1 MLYSAPVKV
10 IFSRIGAVLLLCAFL
25 VQPSFAQTATPAIN
39 EATLKSL
46 YQAQLRQPADA
57 YLEKRIADERTRI
70 RSLIDDELNAFLNT
84 RAAEE
89 TEGTNLMSAVDR
101 QRGTVAA
108 LEERLRDRQ
117 VDLDLLSEEEKKFYL
132 SDSPPV
138 DEGAYRLTETHAEL
152 LAKKAILE
160 ERIIAVE
167 FFLAP
172 QRERLS
178 KLTFQWRLEQFAG
191 FINVGKYVLLLLVI
205 FFLER
210 FIRLRFLI
218 RIQNRT
224 RRYAAMKIFTTVV
237 YMVVIIW
244 MLGRLFAEHPGIL
257 TSFAIVGAG
266 LAVALSDVVKDLIG
280 WIVIVQGRRFSL
292 GQRITVGG
300 VTGDVIDIGLLR
312 TTLLEVLTIGAA
324 DLERTGRTI
333 YIPNWHVLSYALT
346 NYNTTSD
353 FLKAEMFVTIT
364 YESDWRRARE
374 HLQTI
379 LKEETGSYMDKAKR
393 QSVARTQQF
402 YYLAEIPTPIVYTDL
417 GSDGVQFTL
426 RFHVPVGE
434 RRVVISKISEKV
446 LERFSADMPPIQLAY
461 KTSRVFSTPITPIVA
476 PDRL

>member
-1 MLYSAPVKV
+1 MKV
-10 IFSRIGAVLLLCAFL
+10 FLSRVGAVLLLCAFL
-25 VQPSFAQTATPAIN
+25 VQPSFAQTPPPEIN

-46 YQAQLRQPADA
+46 YQAELRQPDDE
-57 YLEKRIADERTRI
+57 YLAKRITDERTRI
-70 RSLIDDELNAFLNT
+70 RSLIDDELNEFLNA

-89 TEGTNLMSAVDR
+89 TDGTDLTSAVDR

-108 LEERLRDRQ
+108 LEERQRDRQ
-117 VDLDLLSEEEKKFYL
+117 VDLDLLNEEEKKFYL
-132 SDSPPV
+132 SATPPE
-138 DEGAYRLTETHAEL
+138 DEGEYRLTETHAEL

-160 ERIIAVE
+160 ERVAAVE

-178 KLTFQWRLEQFAG
+178 KLSFQLRLEQFAG
-191 FINVGKYVLLLLVI
+191 FINVGKYVLLLLAI

-210 FIRLRFLI
+210 FIRLRFLV

-224 RRYAAMKIFTTVV
+224 RRYASMKIFTTAV

-244 MLGRLFAEHPGIL
+244 ILGRLFAEHPGIL

-280 WIVIVQGRRFSL
+280 WVVIVQGRRFSL

-312 TTLLEVLTIGAA
+312 TTILEVLTVGAA

-353 FLKAEMFVTIT
+353 FLKAEIFVTIT
-364 YESDWRRARE
+364 FESDWRKARE
-374 HLQTI
+374 HLQAI
-379 LKEETGSYMDKAKR
+379 LKEETGGYMEKAKR

-434 RRVVISKISEKV
+434 RRVVITNISEKI
-446 LERFSADMPPIQLAY
+446 LERFAAETPPILLAY
-461 KTSRVFSTPITPIVA
+461 KTSRVFSTPMSPVVA